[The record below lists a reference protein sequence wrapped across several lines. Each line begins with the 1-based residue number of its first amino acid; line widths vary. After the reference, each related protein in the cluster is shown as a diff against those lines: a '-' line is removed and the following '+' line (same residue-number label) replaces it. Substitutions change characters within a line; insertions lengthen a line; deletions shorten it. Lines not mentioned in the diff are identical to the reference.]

1 MRKLEVICGIATGL
15 SAVIVTIIVK
25 CPSFSNDIV
34 GNVIYIGLALLVPI
48 GAYLH
53 SGPRRTAGLI
63 LLLTGGIPIF
73 VISVGLGLAGG
84 LFLFCG
90 LREGLLILTPSALAI
105 LTMIVSIFSLLGERK
120 GGFLW

>member
-25 CPSFSNDIV
+25 CPSFANDIV
-34 GNVIYIGLALLVPI
+34 GNAIYIGLALLVPI

-53 SGPRRTAGLI
+53 SGQRRTTGLV
-63 LLLTGGIPIF
+63 LLLAGGVPLL
-73 VISVGLGLAGG
+73 VISVGLGLVGG

-90 LREGLLILTPSALAI
+90 LREGVLILTPSALAI
-105 LTMIVSIFSLLGERK
+105 LTMIVSILTK
-120 GGFLW
+120 PYAKT